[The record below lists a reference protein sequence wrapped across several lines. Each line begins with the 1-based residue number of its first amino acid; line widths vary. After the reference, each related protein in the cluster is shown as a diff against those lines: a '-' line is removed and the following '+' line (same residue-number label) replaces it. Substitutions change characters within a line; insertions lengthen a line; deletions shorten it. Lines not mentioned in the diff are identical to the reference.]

1 MEASVSRVVKK
12 KIMGNEEEQL
22 RSEIKKYKSEY
33 KNLLG

>member
-1 MEASVSRVVKK
+1 MEASVSRAVKI